1 MAVVDDVGVDAV
13 ALAVPPPLD
22 GVVVDGAVCGFAAGA
37 SVSAGVFFATM
48 LPTPSLV
55 IFGVAPSMPLVQ

>member
-13 ALAVPPPLD
+13 AVAVPPPLD
-22 GVVVDGAVCGFAAGA
+22 GVVVDGVVCGLAAGA
-37 SVSAGVFFATM
+37 ALSAGVFFSTM